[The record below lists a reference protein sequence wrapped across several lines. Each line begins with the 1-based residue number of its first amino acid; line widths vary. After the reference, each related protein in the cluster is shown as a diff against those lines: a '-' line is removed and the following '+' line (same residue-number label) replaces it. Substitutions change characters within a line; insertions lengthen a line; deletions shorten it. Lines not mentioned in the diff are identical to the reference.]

1 MYKKYLQVFIVILFA
16 VVVFTFLKK
25 NNPAIN
31 KILNSKNE
39 NKKVVEVGTN
49 KSADLVKETVTQSE
63 KIFLE
68 VDQPKTGTTVNNPIV
83 NINGKTIPNAYI
95 FINEQELK
103 ADINGSFASA
113 TTLEEGE
120 NYILIVASD
129 DLGNSVEKDI
139 LVNLETTQ

>member
-1 MYKKYLQVFIVILFA
+1 MVRKFFPIFLIFVLLTI
-16 VVVFTFLKK
+16 TFSYYQK
-25 NNPAIN
+25 NNPVIK
-31 KILNSKNE
+31 KILDSKTKGTIQLTNSVQK
-39 NKKVVEVGTN
+39 
-49 KSADLVKETVTQSE
+49 TVSGSE
-63 KIFLE
+63 KIFLQVNE
-68 VDQPKTGTTVNNPIV
+68 PKNNITVSNPII
-83 NINGKTIPNAYI
+83 NISGKTIPNAYI

-103 ADINGSFASA
+103 ADINGGFSSA

>member
-1 MYKKYLQVFIVILFA
+1 MVKNFFLVFFVLFLA
-16 VVVFTFLKK
+16 MVLFPYFQK
-25 NNPAIN
+25 
-31 KILNSKNE
+31 
-39 NKKVVEVGTN
+39 
-49 KSADLVKETVTQSE
+49 
-63 KIFLE
+63 
-68 VDQPKTGTTVNNPIV
+68 NNPIV
-83 NINGKTIPNAYI
+83 KNIIDSKRGLNKDSISNVREPTTVLKKIFLQVEEPKNNITVNSPIINISGKTIANAFI

-103 ADINGSFASA
+103 ADINGNFASA

>member
-1 MYKKYLQVFIVILFA
+1 MDKKYLPVFIVIFFA
-16 VVVFTFLKK
+16 VVVFIFLQK
-25 NNPAIN
+25 NNSAIN

-39 NKKVVEVGTN
+39 NTKVVEEETS
-49 KSADLVKETVTQSE
+49 KSADLVKETVSQSE

-68 VDQPKTGTTVNNPIV
+68 VDQPKTGTTVNNSIV

-103 ADINGSFASA
+103 ADINGNFASA

-129 DLGNSVEKDI
+129 DLGNSIEKDI

>member
-1 MYKKYLQVFIVILFA
+1 MFKKYFSVVLIILFA
-16 VVVFTFLKK
+16 IAIFTYLQK

-31 KILNSKNE
+31 KLLSSKSGETTGAIIEPTNSTTGKSKKNFLQVDE
-39 NKKVVEVGTN
+39 P
-49 KSADLVKETVTQSE
+49 KSN
-63 KIFLE
+63 I
-68 VDQPKTGTTVNNPIV
+68 TVNNPIV
-83 NINGKTIPNAYI
+83 NISGKTISNAFI

-103 ADINGSFASA
+103 ADVNGNFVSA

-129 DLGNSVEKDI
+129 DLGNSIEKDI